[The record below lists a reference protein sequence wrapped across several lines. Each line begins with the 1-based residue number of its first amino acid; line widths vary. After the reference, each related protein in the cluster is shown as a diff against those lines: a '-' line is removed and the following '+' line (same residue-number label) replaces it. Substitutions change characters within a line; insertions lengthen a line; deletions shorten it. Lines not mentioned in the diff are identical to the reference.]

1 MKRAYEL
8 TVLYA
13 PNLTSDELKQAQDAV
28 VGHVTT
34 LGGKISKTDA
44 WGRKM
49 LAYKIKK
56 HQDAVYM
63 LYTLELES
71 LKAQELENL
80 VKHTPGV
87 IRHLCIVCDAQS

>member
-13 PNLTSDELKQAQDAV
+13 PDLTSDELKQAQDAV
-28 VGHVTT
+28 VGHVAT
-34 LGGKISKTDA
+34 LGGKISKNES

-56 HQDAVYM
+56 HQDAVYVS
-63 LYTLELES
+63 YTIELES

-80 VKHTPGV
+80 VKHTLGV
-87 IRHLCIVCDAQS
+87 IRHLCIVLEQ